1 MATNGH
7 PATPPPSDPSIKPE
21 AVKPS
26 ELEVPLTSAQDDG
39 TSKRPRDAR
48 LIHAILSNLGIHS
61 YQERVPLQ
69 LLDFAYRYTSG
80 VLNDSLRL
88 SAEGYASQQTGTGGR
103 RNQQDDMNNITMS
116 ALRGAIA
123 SRHGHTFV
131 GPLPKEYMM
140 EQAAERNRIQLPTVE
155 RSYGVQLPPEKY
167 CLTGV
172 GWGLKDEWESDEDVE
187 APVMSRSASQRK
199 DEDERMGGLDED
211 EEGAG
216 RMEDVFGEGDTS
228 MVQD

>member
-21 AVKPS
+21 APKPS
-26 ELEVPLTSAQDDG
+26 EPEVPLTSAQDDG

-88 SAEGYASQQTGTGGR
+88 SAEGYASQQTGTGGGR
-103 RNQQDDMNNITMS
+103 RNNQDDMNNITMS

-140 EQAAERNRIQLPTVE
+140 EQAAERNRIQLPKVE
-155 RSYGVQLPPEKY
+155 RGYGVQLPPEKY

-172 GWGLKDEWESDEDVE
+172 GWGLKDEWESDEDVVIEE

-199 DEDERMGGLDED
+199 DMDEDEDERMGGL
-211 EEGAG
+211 
-216 RMEDVFGEGDTS
+216 
-228 MVQD
+228 